1 MGRDADAVGEPLFRT
16 TDRVILNEEELAD
29 GLREEL
35 KPLGLQLR
43 TYVLGA
49 ALPFKEQM
57 ELYGST
63 RLLIS
68 YHGAQL
74 TNVAFMMDDAAVI
87 EIFNCRHFADT
98 MSGRRSRAAC
108 LLRRAADEGGLRVPS
123 PKRHAVGN
131 LNRLVPIDE
140 ITPILGKVK
149 RKLRL

>member
-1 MGRDADAVGEPLFRT
+1 MGTGQAYTP
-16 TDRVILNEEELAD
+16 
-29 GLREEL
+29 LRERL
-35 KPLGLQLR
+35 HTLLLVSTVGAGALVLFFLR
-43 TYVLGA
+43 LSAEADVLGA

-98 MSGRRSRAAC
+98 YERTALESGLVYFAARPTKAGC
-108 LLRRAADEGGLRVPS
+108 EVPS

-131 LNRLVPIDE
+131 LNRSVPIDE